1 VTGMRELA
9 TLRIEQGEPV
19 IIAHVIGEIDASNV
33 REVEAQILDAV
44 QNSAFGLV
52 LDLADVTYLDSACV
66 QMLGD
71 LAQRV
76 GWREQRLALVAPA
89 GSRVHRVLTMAGT
102 DIGLAAEPSRDA
114 AVERVMSADR
124 FGY

>member
-1 VTGMRELA
+1 VKDTRELA
-9 TLRIEQGEPV
+9 TLRIEETEPIV
-19 IIAHVIGEIDASNV
+19 VARVIGEVDVSNV
-33 REVEAQILDAV
+33 RELEQQILDAV

-52 LDLADVTYLDSACV
+52 VDLADVRYLDSACI

-71 LAQRV
+71 LARRV
-76 GWREQRLALVAPA
+76 GWREQRLALVAPE
-89 GSRVHRVLTMAGT
+89 GSRVHRVLAMAGS
-102 DIGLAAEPSRDA
+102 DSFLAIERTLAA